1 MKIRLAGTEFFHVER
16 RTDGRTDA
24 FRNFA
29 NAPKN
34 RLLFLYL
41 AKSRQN
47 AETILSALRS
57 DHLMICALHY

>member
-1 MKIRLAGTEFFHVER
+1 MWRDG

-29 NAPKN
+29 NAPKK

-47 AETILSALRS
+47 AETILSAVRPV
-57 DHLMICALHY
+57 HLMICALHY